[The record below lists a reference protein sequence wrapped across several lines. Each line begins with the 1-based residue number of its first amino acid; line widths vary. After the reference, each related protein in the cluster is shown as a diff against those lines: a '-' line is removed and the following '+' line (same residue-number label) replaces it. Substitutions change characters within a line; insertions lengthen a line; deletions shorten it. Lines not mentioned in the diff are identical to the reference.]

1 MDHFEYRAGRLHAE
15 DVPLERIAAEVGTPV
30 YVYSR
35 ATLTR
40 HARVFRDA
48 LAGRIAPHGRAPLI
62 CYAVKANGNQ
72 AVLRIL
78 AAEGYG
84 ADVVS
89 AGETKRALAAG
100 IPAEK
105 IVFSGVAK
113 TDGEIRAALEA
124 GILQFNV
131 ESDAELDAIDRV
143 AGAMGQIAKVSLR
156 INPDIDAGTHAKI
169 TTGKA
174 DNKFGIA
181 WDRAPDVYAH
191 ASRLAHIE
199 ATGIDLHIGSQLS
212 KLEPFEAAFT
222 RTVGLVRSLRAA
234 GHPIRHLDLGG
245 GLGIPYDDETPPAP
259 EAYADMVAR
268 VTGDLDLQLIF
279 EPGRVIVGN
288 AGLMMSR
295 VVYVKDTATRRFLIL
310 DAGMNDLMRP
320 ALYDA
325 YHEVVAVSEPAAG
338 APRTPVEIVGPVC
351 ESTDVFARDRLMP
364 PLDAGDLVAFRSAGA
379 YGATM
384 SNTYN
389 ARELVPEVLV
399 DGDRYAVIRPR
410 QSIEDLI
417 AMDRVPDWL

>member
-89 AGETKRALAAG
+89 AGEMKRALAAG

>member
-1 MDHFEYRAGRLHAE
+1 MDHFEYRNGILHAE
-15 DVPLERIAAEVGTPV
+15 DVPLTRIAAEVGTPV

-48 LAGRIAPHGRAPLI
+48 LAGLDPLI

-72 AVLRIL
+72 AVLKLL

-89 AGETKRALAAG
+89 AGEMKRALAAG
-100 IPAEK
+100 IPAGK

-113 TDGEIRAALEA
+113 TDAEIRAALEA

-131 ESDAELDAIDRV
+131 ESDAELDAIEQV
-143 AGAMGQIAKVSLR
+143 AGAMGVTARVSLR
-156 INPDIDAGTHAKI
+156 INPDVDAGTHAKI

-181 WDRAPDVYAH
+181 WDRAIDVYAH
-191 ASRLAHIE
+191 ARRLPHVE

-222 RTVGLVRSLRAA
+222 RTVELIRRLKAE

-245 GLGIPYDDETPPAP
+245 GLGIPYSDETPPAP
-259 EAYADMVAR
+259 QAYAEMVHR
-268 VTGDLDLQLIF
+268 VTGDLDLKLIF

-288 AGLMMSR
+288 AGLMLSE
-295 VVYVKDTATRRFLIL
+295 VVYVKETASKRFLIL

-325 YHEVVAVSEPAAG
+325 YHEVVAVTEPAAG
-338 APRTPVEIVGPVC
+338 AARAPVEIVGPVC
-351 ESTDVFARDRLMP
+351 ESTDVFARERPMP
-364 PLDAGDLVAFRSAGA
+364 PVARGDLVAFRSAGA

-410 QSIEDLI
+410 QTVDELI
-417 AMDRVPDWL
+417 AMDRVPDWI